1 MSRRRNNEERM
12 PKKDYFEMRLKDAE
26 ENGNE
31 SKAEYYRSRLE
42 QLKEETVERIS
53 LTPAG
58 LFGDRDTIEEA
69 FEYAEMMSKSTESP
83 IHAITP
89 VYVLYNT
96 IAKQYDLV
104 PKQNN

>member
-12 PKKDYFEMRLKDAE
+12 PKNEYFAMRLKQAE
-26 ENGNE
+26 QHGLID
-31 SKAEYYRSRLE
+31 KADYYRSRLE

-69 FEYAEMMSKSTESP
+69 FEYAEMMSKST
-83 IHAITP
+83 
-89 VYVLYNT
+89 
-96 IAKQYDLV
+96 
-104 PKQNN
+104 